1 MQSRGCMHNSFIKSL
16 LLCLFPYA
24 PLLICLFPYAGRV
37 NRFQWRHWFYQT
49 EQWWQLMH
57 SRSRWGDALQ
67 KWITHKITQRWMHSR
82 SRWGDA
88 LQKRI
93 THKITQG
100 WMLSRSRW
108 GDVFQKCTTHRIEG
122 RWMLSRGRLGRISF
136 RALDGDMATII
147 YFEKQARQRQNETL
161 AAVTQQQYVERG
173 GAWVCVCVSTGFCCM
188 MQQGLSERMVY
199 VRQCG
204 SPLMN
209 LGSVL
214 MWQCSS
220 PLMHLGSSLMWQC
233 CSPLMNLGSV
243 PGRALPT

>member
-1 MQSRGCMHNSFIKSL
+1 MPCRNASHIRLHSDGC
-16 LLCLFPYA
+16 CQE
-24 PLLICLFPYAGRV
+24 AGGA
-37 NRFQWRHWFYQT
+37 
-49 EQWWQLMH
+49 MPG
-57 SRSRWGDALQ
+57 RSR
-67 KWITHKITQRWMHSR
+67 R
-82 SRWGDA
+82 GDA